1 MTDSTSGANAADIMM
16 KFESLGADCVFG
28 YVQRSV
34 GAEPLGLLRWAC
46 MPFPRLLEAL
56 DNKFKGLGVP
66 ENIEIEASD
75 EVHATLGDREYTA
88 TDRSYDMWA
97 HTFVPV
103 SPDADLAAVA
113 LDVGRR
119 SRFLSRGLLDELEI
133 GEKIFIYKD
142 AANALTDADRAALLA
157 RIRRFGE
164 SKLLYVGTA
173 EPGTATGLLRQE
185 PDGLFIA
192 ALPTAYMTALHVQEN
207 RPWVELCAD
216 VLDRV
221 GAPS

>member
-157 RIRRFGE
+157 VFGG
-164 SKLLYVGTA
+164 S
-173 EPGTATGLLRQE
+173 
-185 PDGLFIA
+185 
-192 ALPTAYMTALHVQEN
+192 EN
-207 RPWVELCAD
+207 RNCCMSGRRNPVPRPAFYGRSRTACSSPRSRPLT
-216 VLDRV
+216 
-221 GAPS
+221 

>member
-97 HTFVPV
+97 P
-103 SPDADLAAVA
+103 
-113 LDVGRR
+113 
-119 SRFLSRGLLDELEI
+119 
-133 GEKIFIYKD
+133 
-142 AANALTDADRAALLA
+142 TDADRAALLA

-192 ALPTAYMTALHVQEN
+192 ALPTAYMTARHVQEN